1 MSKTIAK
8 TGNEALDTAI
18 SGFIPT
24 FASEVDIRIIKDIS
38 KLHGKL
44 KTINIDSFRSL
55 EKIQNGKDLTPKM
68 REIQRDEGLL
78 LRTIIG
84 RNMDF

>member
-8 TGNEALDTAI
+8 TGNRALDTAI